1 MDVDAIFV
9 TIERLET
16 HGVKRREADRA
27 ADALAGELRRLLIE
41 ERGSREF
48 RSGSQVSDVGP
59 LQVELRDGAS
69 GDELGVLTA
78 RAIAGGLWE

>member
-48 RSGSQVSDVGP
+48 RSD
-59 LQVELRDGAS
+59 
-69 GDELGVLTA
+69 T
-78 RAIAGGLWE
+78 WK